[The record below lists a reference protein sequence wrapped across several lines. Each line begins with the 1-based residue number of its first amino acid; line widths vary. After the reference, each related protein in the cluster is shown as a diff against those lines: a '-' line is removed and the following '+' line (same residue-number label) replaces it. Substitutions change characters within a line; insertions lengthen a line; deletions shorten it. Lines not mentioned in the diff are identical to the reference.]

1 MLRVIVILGLS
12 YIGFGAPPPLCNLP
26 FFFYLSAPL
35 FNARTNSG
43 EGSNSLGVSIVP
55 NIAIGDILLLGLVFC
70 LTWLHNVRGQVC
82 RH

>member
-1 MLRVIVILGLS
+1 MLRVILGLS
-12 YIGFGAPPPLCNLP
+12 YIGYVIYQFV
-26 FFFYLSAPL
+26 FFLSFAL

-70 LTWLHNVRGQVC
+70 LTWLHNVRVQGC